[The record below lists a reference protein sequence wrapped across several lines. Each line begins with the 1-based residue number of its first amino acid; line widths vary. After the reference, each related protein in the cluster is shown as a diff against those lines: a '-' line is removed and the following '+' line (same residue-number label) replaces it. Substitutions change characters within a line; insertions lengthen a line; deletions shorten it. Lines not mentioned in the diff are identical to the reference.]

1 MESQEILIETS
12 RNCAYRKL

>member
-12 RNCAYRKL
+12 RNCA